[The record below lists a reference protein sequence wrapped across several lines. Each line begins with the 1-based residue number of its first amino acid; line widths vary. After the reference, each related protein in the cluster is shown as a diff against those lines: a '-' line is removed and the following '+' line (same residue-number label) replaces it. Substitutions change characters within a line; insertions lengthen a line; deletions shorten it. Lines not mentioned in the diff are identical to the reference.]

1 MRWQTGPRGLVQRL
15 RTRHTNLAFAREICE
30 GLLEMIPAVDT
41 EEWHRIS
48 SSGCGRGAGSA
59 KSNAMATYR
68 VLILTGVIG
77 AVLQALEKHL
87 DNDDLTVSV
96 CKILHCLVR
105 EAGAHQRHVAAEVG

>member
-41 EEWHRIS
+41 EEWHRVS

-68 VLILTGVIG
+68 VL
-77 AVLQALEKHL
+77 VLMPGTQRHL
-87 DNDDLTVSV
+87 DRQLRLRAS
-96 CKILHCLVR
+96 LASL
-105 EAGAHQRHVAAEVG
+105 A